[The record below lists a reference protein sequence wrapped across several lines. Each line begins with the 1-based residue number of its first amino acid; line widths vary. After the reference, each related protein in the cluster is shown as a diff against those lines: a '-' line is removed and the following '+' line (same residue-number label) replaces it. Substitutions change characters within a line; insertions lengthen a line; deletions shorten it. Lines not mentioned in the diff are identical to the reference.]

1 MIYKAVVVMV
11 VCIQGMCASDETFFE
26 TYGKRYGV
34 PSQLLWGIAKVESHF
49 NPHAIHK
56 NLNGTYDLGLMQI
69 NTVHL
74 KKLKHYGIEAKDL
87 LWANY
92 GIEAK
97 DLLWAK
103 TSVAVG
109 AYLLSECF
117 KQHGHNWKGLT
128 CYNGRIEKNAYALRV
143 LGALEYT
150 HFNDTAPSK

>member
-1 MIYKAVVVMV
+1 MIHKAVVAMV

-87 LWANY
+87 LWA
-92 GIEAK
+92 
-97 DLLWAK
+97 K

-117 KQHGHNWKGLT
+117 KQHGHNWKGLN
-128 CYNGRIEKNAYALRV
+128 CYNGRIDKNAYALRV

-150 HFNDTAPSK
+150 HLNDTAPSK